1 MMAVDMHETVF
12 LFLNDPSDVCY
23 IQINEYPPTFPSCL
37 CFHYVQPLRHYPRMQ
52 QCLLY
57 VTNSGASIVYGA
69 DIRSGYQENT
79 DVVP

>member
-1 MMAVDMHETVF
+1 MQQCLIYVSNYGASHIYGAD
-12 LFLNDPSDVCY
+12 
-23 IQINEYPPTFPSCL
+23 IQFVNL
-37 CFHYVQPLRHYPRMQ
+37 GYVQPLRHYPRMQ

-69 DIRSGYQENT
+69 DIQFVNLGYHENT